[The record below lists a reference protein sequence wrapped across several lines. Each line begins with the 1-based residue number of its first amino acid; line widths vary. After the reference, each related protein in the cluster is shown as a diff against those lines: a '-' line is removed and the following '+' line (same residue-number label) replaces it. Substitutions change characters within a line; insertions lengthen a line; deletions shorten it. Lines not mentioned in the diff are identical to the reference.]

1 MSKATSLLAAV
12 LAMSLPST
20 AFADAASDAR
30 RHFDAIASGDVNTVM
45 QDYGTG
51 AQFQWVGGMLDGLY
65 ASDDTIR
72 ALWTRFSTAQGK
84 LAVTIPDL
92 QESTNPKGS
101 TVVAKVVFE
110 GKATLKV
117 RYVIVYRDGKIVSE
131 VWQVDPKL

>member
-1 MSKATSLLAAV
+1 MPKAQTLLAAV
-12 LAMSLPST
+12 LAMTLSSS
-20 AFADAASDAR
+20 AFADAAADAR
-30 RHFDAIASGDVNTVM
+30 KHFDAIASADVNAVM
-45 QDYGTG
+45 QDYGPG

-72 ALWTRFSTAQGK
+72 ALWTKFSTAQGK
-84 LAVTIPDL
+84 LAVTVAEL

-101 TVVAKVVFE
+101 TVVAKVAFE

-117 RYVIVYRDGKIVSE
+117 RYVLVYREGKIVSE